1 MKNTY
6 TYQIQDQAIAI
17 QGFIAALLEQGE
29 KWDLRCIEADMQDYH
44 QEHYARM
51 DSIEALKQEFGWWL
65 DFYTDERLDNI
76 PQCDDL
82 MKAGVSYLLWRV
94 HQSIEPLNEAEKRSI
109 NMQLHIDGSTY
120 LYKDGEVMGLSEGE
134 NPKLGKMM
142 HGFVPQLLS
151 HSACTTAYKIL
162 HQTPIAD
169 LDVWVDVLWGWL
181 QPIPIIRLQYVQLDV
196 ADVRELYKNHVAEK
210 QAFWEL
216 CNKKLYG
223 TKKPQ
228 LQSFMNELLKN
239 TKIEC
244 KEAIELIGLFL
255 SEQQK
260 SLLMH
265 YTTEC
270 HQYIEDLTTT
280 CKAGRSVSLDAYW
293 CKGIKQHLIPAAI
306 RGLKKAVA
314 KPNPAKALAEWVMQ
328 KQKAGILIQDI
339 KPYTRFVA
347 AVNKVCGTRIKS
359 DTLSKHFREN

>member
-6 TYQIQDQAIAI
+6 TYQLQDQTIAI

-94 HQSIEPLNEAEKRSI
+94 HQSIE
-109 NMQLHIDGSTY
+109 
-120 LYKDGEVMGLSEGE
+120 
-134 NPKLGKMM
+134 
-142 HGFVPQLLS
+142 
-151 HSACTTAYKIL
+151 
-162 HQTPIAD
+162 
-169 LDVWVDVLWGWL
+169 
-181 QPIPIIRLQYVQLDV
+181 
-196 ADVRELYKNHVAEK
+196 
-210 QAFWEL
+210 
-216 CNKKLYG
+216 
-223 TKKPQ
+223 
-228 LQSFMNELLKN
+228 
-239 TKIEC
+239 
-244 KEAIELIGLFL
+244 
-255 SEQQK
+255 
-260 SLLMH
+260 
-265 YTTEC
+265 
-270 HQYIEDLTTT
+270 DLTTT
-280 CKAGRSVSLDAYW
+280 CKASRSVSLDAYW

-359 DTLSKHFREN
+359 DTLSKHFRED